1 MGERERFLR
10 FVAAGGTS
18 ALANAAV
25 RWLFNLVI
33 SYELAVALAY
43 LVGVVVAFLLM
54 RRFVFQPR
62 ADGGEARGQ
71 AVRFVLVNA
80 ASLAQVW
87 IISVGLLRLVFPAVG
102 FHRHAETL
110 AHLIGLASLTITSYV
125 AHKRFSFGEARH
137 RRARRATAETER
149 HRALEA
155 GTAP

>member
-18 ALANAAV
+18 ALANAAA
-25 RWLFNLVI
+25 RWLFSLVV

-43 LVGVVVAFLLM
+43 LVGVVVAFALM
-54 RRFVFQPR
+54 RRFVFQPG
-62 ADGGEARGQ
+62 AGGGGPGGQ

-80 ASLAQVW
+80 VSLAQVW

-102 FHRHAETL
+102 FDRHAETL
-110 AHLIGLASLTITSYV
+110 AHLIGLASLTLTSYV

-137 RRARRATAETER
+137 RRARRDKALGAATA
-149 HRALEA
+149 
-155 GTAP
+155 P